1 MFLQLLFFFDI
12 VIQAQIDI
20 IEILQVFFIQNFLS
34 KLLNWNSADNEN
46 EEIFK

>member
-34 KLLNWNSADNEN
+34 KLLN
-46 EEIFK
+46 